1 MLSKSWL
8 AFSSA
13 YFFCGHR
20 EPPKYTNSYFPWL
33 VLFRCLGPYTWRG
46 SSLLWTASYKK
57 CFLF

>member
-33 VLFRCLGPYTWRG
+33 VLFRCLGP
-46 SSLLWTASYKK
+46 
-57 CFLF
+57 